1 MDTKERVQPRF
12 SIGNQLM
19 LAIFALSLI
28 FTMISSS
35 ISLYRDFSDDLVR
48 LDTELEQVKT
58 SYLSSFSASLWVEDR
73 KLLRAQAEGAMRLPS
88 VDYLRIATPDEV
100 IFELGTA
107 LTEDRIERQWPLQY
121 DTGVKT
127 YDLAQVTVQ
136 SDLSP
141 IYQGLWQTFFFLVI
155 AEAIKIFLLI
165 LGVLWVTFRLMV
177 KPLQLLSGAVS
188 DFSGGHV
195 PSKVQLPKRWFFDE
209 VGLLERKYNRSV
221 ERVSEHQVE
230 IEAARD
236 KAEIA
241 NRKKSEFLATM
252 SHEIRTPMNG
262 IIGVASL
269 LCDTKLDEQQKDL
282 VSIINSSS
290 NSLMVIIDDILD
302 FSKIE
307 AGKIELES
315 TVYSLL
321 DLLQEVGRLHT
332 VKAQQKGL
340 QLVCDIDPKLPLEV
354 EGDVGRLKQVLTNLL
369 SNAVKFTE
377 RGHVKL
383 MVSQVSREEG
393 VASVHFRVVDS
404 GIGIA
409 KENQQAVFEKFQQAD
424 GSTTRK
430 YGGTGLGLAICSS
443 LVEVMGG
450 NIRLTSEP
458 GLGSCFEFTIPLNIV
473 SDKLIASNTI
483 NVLEFPNGDTN
494 TSENT
499 ELKPDSGKPWVL
511 VVEDTEVNQKVVRI
525 MLEKLGMQVRVAE
538 HGEEAL
544 KLCQEHQFDLILMDC
559 QMPVMDGFVATENIR
574 KMGVWGKQVP
584 IVALS
589 ANVIKEDQRRCF
601 AIGMNEFVAKPVTK
615 ERLKQIFEQYLPESL
630 QTRSNPKHAT

>member
-1 MDTKERVQPRF
+1 METKERTQRRF

-28 FTMISSS
+28 FTVIISS
-35 ISLYRDFSDDLVR
+35 ISLYRDFNDDLAR
-48 LDTELEQVKT
+48 LDKELEQVKT

-73 KLLRAQAEGAMRLPS
+73 ELLHTQAEGAMRLPS
-88 VDYLRIATPDEV
+88 VDYLRIATPNEV
-100 IFELGTA
+100 IFELGSA

-121 DTGVKT
+121 DMGTKT
-127 YDLAQVTVQ
+127 FDLAEVTVQ

-165 LGVLWVTFRLMV
+165 IGVLWVTFRLMV

-209 VGLLERKYNRSV
+209 VSLLERKYNRSV
-221 ERVSEHQVE
+221 ERVSEHQLE
-230 IEAARD
+230 IEEARD
-236 KAEIA
+236 KAEVA

-262 IIGVASL
+262 IIGIASL
-269 LCDTKLDEQQKDL
+269 LGDTKLDEQQKDF

-307 AGKIELES
+307 AGKIELE
-315 TVYSLL
+315 TATYNLL
-321 DLLQEVGRLHT
+321 DLLHEVGRLHT

-340 QLVCDIDPKLPLEV
+340 QLVCDIDAQLPSEV
-354 EGDVGRLKQVLTNLL
+354 EGDVGRLKQVLSNLL

-383 MVSQVSREEG
+383 MVSQVNREDD

-450 NIRLTSEP
+450 EISLTSEP

-473 SDKLIASNTI
+473 SDTPIAPSTP
-483 NVLEFPNGDTN
+483 NVLDFRNGEDCAPK
-494 TSENT
+494 S
-499 ELKPDSGKPWVL
+499 LKPTKDEGKPWIL
-511 VVEDTEVNQKVVRI
+511 VVEDTAVNQKVVRI
-525 MLEKLGMQVRVAE
+525 MLEKLGMQVNVAE

-544 KLCQEHQFDLILMDC
+544 QQCQEHQFDLILMDC
-559 QMPVMDGFVATENIR
+559 QMPVMDGFIATENIR
-574 KMGVWGKQVP
+574 KMGEWGQQVP
-584 IVALS
+584 IIALS
-589 ANVIKEDQRRCF
+589 ANVIKEDQQRCF
-601 AIGMNEFVAKPVTK
+601 DVGMNEFVAKPVTK
-615 ERLKQIFEQYLPESL
+615 ERLQQIFEQYLPDSL
-630 QTRSNPKHAT
+630 QTRSNPKEAT

>member
-35 ISLYRDFSDDLVR
+35 ISLYRDFNDDLTR
-48 LDTELEQVKT
+48 LDSELEQVKT

-73 KLLRAQAEGAMRLPS
+73 ELLRTQAEGVMRLPS

-107 LTEDRIERQWPLQY
+107 LIEDRIERQWPLQY

-269 LCDTKLDEQQKDL
+269 LSDTKLDEQQKDL

-354 EGDVGRLKQVLTNLL
+354 EGDVGRLKQVLSNLL

-383 MVSQVSREEG
+383 MVSQVSREQG
-393 VASVHFRVVDS
+393 VASVCFRVVDS

-458 GLGSCFEFTIPLNIV
+458 GLGSCFEFTIPLKIV

-494 TSENT
+494 TFENT

-544 KLCQEHQFDLILMDC
+544 ILCQEHQFDLILMDC

>member
-1 MDTKERVQPRF
+1 MDAKERVQPRV

-35 ISLYRDFSDDLVR
+35 ISLYRDFNDDLVR

-73 KLLRAQAEGAMRLPS
+73 ELLRTQAEGVMRLPS

-269 LCDTKLDEQQKDL
+269 LSDTKLDEQQKDL

-354 EGDVGRLKQVLTNLL
+354 EGDVGRLKQVLSNLL

-393 VASVHFRVVDS
+393 VASVCFRVVDS

-483 NVLEFPNGDTN
+483 NVLEFPDGDTN

>member
-1 MDTKERVQPRF
+1 MDTKERVQPKF

-35 ISLYRDFSDDLVR
+35 ISLYRDFNDDLVR
-48 LDTELEQVKT
+48 LDTELEQVNT

-73 KLLRAQAEGAMRLPS
+73 ELLRTQAEGAMRLPS
-88 VDYLRIATPDEV
+88 VDYLRIATPNEV

-195 PSKVQLPKRWFFDE
+195 PSKVQLPKRWFLDE
-209 VGLLERKYNRSV
+209 VGLLECKYNRSV

-269 LCDTKLDEQQKDL
+269 LSDTKLDEQQKDL

-321 DLLQEVGRLHT
+321 DLLREVGRLHT

-393 VASVHFRVVDS
+393 VAIVHFRVVDS

-574 KMGVWGKQVP
+574 KMGVWGKRVP

>member
-1 MDTKERVQPRF
+1 MDAKERVQPRF

-35 ISLYRDFSDDLVR
+35 ISLYRDFNDDLVR

-73 KLLRAQAEGAMRLPS
+73 ELLRTQAEGAMRLPS

-262 IIGVASL
+262 IIGVACL
-269 LCDTKLDEQQKDL
+269 LSDTKLDEQQKDL

-354 EGDVGRLKQVLTNLL
+354 EGDVGRLKQVLSNLL

-393 VASVHFRVVDS
+393 VASVCFRVVDS

-615 ERLKQIFEQYLPESL
+615 ERLKQIFEQYLSESL

>member
-1 MDTKERVQPRF
+1 MDAKERVQPRV

-35 ISLYRDFSDDLVR
+35 ISLYRDFNDDLVR

-73 KLLRAQAEGAMRLPS
+73 ELLRTQAEGVMRLPS

-195 PSKVQLPKRWFFDE
+195 PSKVQLPKRWFLDE
-209 VGLLERKYNRSV
+209 VGLLECKYNRSV

-262 IIGVASL
+262 IIGIASL
-269 LCDTKLDEQQKDL
+269 LGDTKLDEQQKDF

-354 EGDVGRLKQVLTNLL
+354 EGDVGRLKQVLSNLL

-393 VASVHFRVVDS
+393 VASVCFRVVDS

-458 GLGSCFEFTIPLNIV
+458 GLGSCFEFTIPLNIA

-615 ERLKQIFEQYLPESL
+615 ERLKQILEQYLPESL